1 MNIKVNDRLVAF
13 YGAMYPTVETVVEA
27 IEDGVIWHRDTSEEE
42 GTLFMTG
49 IDAIRTKSRTEYR
62 SPIGVYA
69 STELFA
75 Y

>member
-13 YGAMYPTVETVVEA
+13 YGAMHPTIETVVEA
-27 IEDGVIWHRDTSEEE
+27 IENGAIFHRDVNEEE

-49 IDAIRTKSRTEYR
+49 IDDVRTKHRTEYR

-69 STELFA
+69 SAGLC
-75 Y
+75 